1 MYRYCYSTFA
11 IALAE
16 AAIRKDRI
24 MLPMAN
30 DLIGFLTEKPE
41 VCKMKDGEDFIINP
55 SYASRWFKG
64 TEHIPISI
72 QSAAGDKTFL
82 PDAIKAIGLFT
93 AEHLYPN
100 KLDEVCNALYI
111 PASEVATPSDKRV
124 LKEYLDSHE
133 NEKFLAIA
141 LMTALTQEN
150 CLVSKKATKERS
162 SLKEEVDY
170 INYILKHFHKPTVIL
185 MPSHSTASEMQYVEA
200 LLQAI
205 ADETGVISV
214 TEDDIN
220 SKVEYRP
227 YKFAFDKQRKAY
239 YQAESIR
246 EATRDSE
253 IFCDEKLSFSGLM
266 EEIHTKTQS
275 TYDAAYPS
283 GYQRMLAVTDKAA
296 TLSLN
301 SLLAQKLKWV
311 NQEIKRGTI
320 HVIINEEGE
329 GWVSENDRK

>member
-11 IALAE
+11 KALAE

-41 VCKMKDGEDFIINP
+41 VVQMKDCEDFTINS

-64 TEHIPISI
+64 TEHIPTSI
-72 QSAAGDKTFL
+72 QSAAGDKKFL

-93 AEHLYPN
+93 TEHLYPN
-100 KLDEVCNALYI
+100 KLNEVCNALYV
-111 PASEVATPSDKRV
+111 PASEVATFSDKKA
-124 LKEYLDSHE
+124 LKESLDGHD
-133 NEKFLAIA
+133 NEMFLAIA

-170 INYILKHFHKPTVIL
+170 INYILEHFHKPVVIL

-205 ADETGVISV
+205 ADEIG
-214 TEDDIN
+214 
-220 SKVEYRP
+220 SKDEHRH
-227 YKFAFDKQRKAY
+227 YKFVFDKQRKAY

-253 IFCDEKLSFSGLM
+253 IFCDEKLSFIGLM
-266 EEIHTKTQS
+266 EEIHSKTQS

-283 GYQRMLAVTDKAA
+283 GYKRMLAVTDKAA
-296 TLSLN
+296 TLPLN